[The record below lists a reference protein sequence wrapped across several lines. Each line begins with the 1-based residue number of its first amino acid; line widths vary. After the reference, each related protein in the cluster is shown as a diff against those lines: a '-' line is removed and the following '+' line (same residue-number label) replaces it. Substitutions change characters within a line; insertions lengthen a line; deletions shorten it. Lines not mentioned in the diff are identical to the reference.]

1 MCEWIIRVQDTDV
14 RNIELDMMNSTGS
27 LHRESMFSVSTQEVR
42 KSSNSLFSFVA
53 DTRSLTVSKLE
64 KPNPSWFNVKEEIQR
79 LRKIGN
85 ASVPRSCGIWATLQP
100 KMRHSAYWAS
110 WVFGGNG
117 VHLVILLQPFHQ
129 VNRKA
134 ASFEWGPEQER
145 TLQQVQAAVQVA
157 HHIRNMAQ
165 QTQWCQQNIEILS
178 GFCLNSSAGE

>member
-1 MCEWIIRVQDTDV
+1 MV
-14 RNIELDMMNSTGS
+14 GS
-27 LHRESMFSVSTQEVR
+27 LSRDSAFNVAARGVP
-42 KSSNSLFSFVA
+42 KSSNSSFGWLA
-53 DTRSLTVSKLE
+53 TTWTKKWPTGSDLE
-64 KPNPSWFNVKEEIQR
+64 MSNLPRFNEKEGIQR

-100 KMRHSAYWAS
+100 KMRHSAYWAC

-117 VHLVILLQPFHQ
+117 AHLVILLQPFHQ

-165 QTQWCQQNIEILS
+165 QIQWCQQNIEILS